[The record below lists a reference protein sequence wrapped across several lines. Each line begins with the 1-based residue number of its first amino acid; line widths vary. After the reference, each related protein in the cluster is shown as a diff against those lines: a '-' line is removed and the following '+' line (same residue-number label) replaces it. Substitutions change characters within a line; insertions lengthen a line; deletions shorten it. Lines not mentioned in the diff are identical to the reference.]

1 MRRLVGILLFFS
13 LALPGA
19 SLSAEKGLAIKGVRY
34 FSYPTFTRVVL
45 EIESAG
51 PYVLTK
57 DQDGRRLIFTAY
69 EGPLTLKAQQ
79 MPLINDGVVKNIEGK
94 EDGGKQFIYINLDT
108 AAGEVKDFVLRNPDR
123 VVLDVSKGSAGPPV
137 AVPSGKKALLV
148 MLDPGHGGKD
158 GGLVF
163 AQGQEKS
170 MTLELARAVKKLAAK
185 RDARLTIALTREKD
199 QALSLDERAAISNS
213 SGAAL
218 FLSLHAGAGRDAR
231 VYVLELD
238 SKSAP
243 QVSGGRK
250 DFIGFETESEQQK
263 MFWGRQQAAHMQE
276 SNSLGRRL
284 MQQLSGR
291 ADADPIQAPVAALGA
306 IDAPAVVIETGA
318 GLDRTKTAEAI
329 VKGIEQ
335 YVREKR

>member
-137 AVPSGKKALLV
+137 AVPHGLRLGARPNERMALLV
-148 MLDPGHGGKD
+148 RPTPSLAVALIDPWVWVDFRRAFVYTCRGPLS
-158 GGLVF
+158 GL
-163 AQGQEKS
+163 
-170 MTLELARAVKKLAAK
+170 
-185 RDARLTIALTREKD
+185 
-199 QALSLDERAAISNS
+199 
-213 SGAAL
+213 
-218 FLSLHAGAGRDAR
+218 AGRGAR
-231 VYVLELD
+231 
-238 SKSAP
+238 
-243 QVSGGRK
+243 R
-250 DFIGFETESEQQK
+250 
-263 MFWGRQQAAHMQE
+263 W
-276 SNSLGRRL
+276 RRR
-284 MQQLSGR
+284 SPR
-291 ADADPIQAPVAALGA
+291 R
-306 IDAPAVVIETGA
+306 
-318 GLDRTKTAEAI
+318 RT
-329 VKGIEQ
+329 
-335 YVREKR
+335 R